1 MGLAG
6 IVLAVLAIALTIIPT
21 IGWIL
26 ATLCLVSGLSL
37 STIGLIRYRKG
48 TQDHRSALLGIAVN
62 IAVIVIILLWTYVF
76 LRWWTGERWV
86 A

>member
-37 STIGLIRYRKG
+37 STVGLI
-48 TQDHRSALLGIAVN
+48 QHRRGGREFTMAIAGIATNIVV
-62 IAVIVIILLWTYVF
+62 IAVIFLWIYLL
-76 LRWWTGERWV
+76 GEWNGS
-86 A
+86 

>member
-37 STIGLIRYRKG
+37 STVGLI
-48 TQDHRSALLGIAVN
+48 QHRRGGREFTMAIAGIATN
-62 IAVIVIILLWTYVF
+62 IVVIIVIYLWIYLYVDPGILIQNN
-76 LRWWTGERWV
+76 
-86 A
+86 